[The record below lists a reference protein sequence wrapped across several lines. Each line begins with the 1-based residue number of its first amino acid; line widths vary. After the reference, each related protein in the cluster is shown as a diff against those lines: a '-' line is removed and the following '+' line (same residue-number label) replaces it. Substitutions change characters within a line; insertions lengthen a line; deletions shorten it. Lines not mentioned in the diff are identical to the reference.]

1 MSTNYDIVVSS
12 PFSNYDS
19 FSHKMEELCSSAL
32 SRDVSPRLDAAMT
45 RRFGIHYQHAATVLT
60 GLLAAFAATY
70 SSATVFD
77 VVVFSLSVL
86 AASVGAPMLV
96 TVFRRRTSSRAMMLA
111 MLSGVGV
118 VLLWRYVGYDQTLS
132 DVVPGIL
139 SALIVHEAVVRVST
153 RMPPASPG

>member
-1 MSTNYDIVVSS
+1 
-12 PFSNYDS
+12 
-19 FSHKMEELCSSAL
+19 
-32 SRDVSPRLDAAMT
+32 MT